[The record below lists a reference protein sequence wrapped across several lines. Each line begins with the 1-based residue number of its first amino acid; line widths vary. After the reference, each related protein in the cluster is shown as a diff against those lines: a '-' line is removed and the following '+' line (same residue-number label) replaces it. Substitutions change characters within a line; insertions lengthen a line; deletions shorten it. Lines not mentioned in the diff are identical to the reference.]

1 MDGSATAMP
10 LDEGAEEGRD
20 IKPGGR
26 DACTRHFRVQTVQN
40 ARTGGPRTPFAQ
52 TALRSAIGVSL
63 SRPWSNRDGRA
74 AARLGN
80 RAKCSFYLP
89 QGTIARLFP

>member
-1 MDGSATAMP
+1 MP
-10 LDEGAEEGRD
+10 LDEGAEEERHV
-20 IKPGGR
+20 KP
-26 DACTRHFRVQTVQN
+26 AVQN
-40 ARTGGPRTPFAQ
+40 ARPGGSRTPFAP

-80 RAKCSFYLP
+80 RAKCSFHLP